1 MSLDRLTV
9 AEPPTHTMHRRNTF
23 RPIQARIAPHCN
35 GTISA
40 LYIGNPNTRGD
51 TMTLQYVAR
60 KLAEKYGPNA
70 AEIAWARSDRNVMRG
85 RYATFWA
92 TVAKQLS
99 R

>member
-1 MSLDRLTV
+1 
-9 AEPPTHTMHRRNTF
+9 
-23 RPIQARIAPHCN
+23 
-35 GTISA
+35 
-40 LYIGNPNTRGD
+40 
-51 TMTLQYVAR
+51 MTLQYVAR

>member
-1 MSLDRLTV
+1 MSLDRYTV
-9 AEPPTHTMHRRNTF
+9 AGTPQHLLTDRNTF
-23 RPIQARIAPHCN
+23 RPIQASIAPHCI